1 MWEPLWASSFKM
13 IQRFSLYRHHHAY
26 GGVWGMHTCRL
37 AGESFIVTAA
47 SDGTIRCG
55 FASSLIAW
63 RTDVLLQ
70 LFSMTA
76 SSSRVMTVVDDYD
89 SSAAAAIHR
98 ELRVTIQCVNSIQVL
113 PIGLSSSIEA
123 FTDSNRV
130 ALHCIDMVGVAP
142 TSSNEV
148 LRTTQLLAYGG
159 AAGLLRVHSLNP
171 VQHLR

>member
-1 MWEPLWASSFKM
+1 M

-26 GGVWGMHTCRL
+26 GGVWSIHTSRL
-37 AGESFIVTAA
+37 VGESFIVTAA

-63 RTDVLLQ
+63 RSDLLLQ

-76 SSSRVMTVVDDYD
+76 SSSRVMTVVEDHD
-89 SSAAAAIHR
+89 SSTAATTAAFAVAAVHR

-113 PIGLSSSIEA
+113 PIGLSCSIEA
-123 FTDSNRV
+123 FTESNRV

-142 TSSNEV
+142 RSSNEG

>member
-1 MWEPLWASSFKM
+1 M
-13 IQRFSLYRHHHAY
+13 IQRLSLYRHHHTY
-26 GGVWGMHTCRL
+26 GGVWDIHTIRL

-63 RTDVLLQ
+63 RSDQLLQ

-76 SSSRVMTVVDDYD
+76 SSSRVMAVIDDHY
-89 SSAAAAIHR
+89 SSTSAAAVHR

-113 PIGLSSSIEA
+113 STGLSSSIEA

-142 TSSNEV
+142 RSSNEV

>member
-1 MWEPLWASSFKM
+1 M
-13 IQRFSLYRHHHAY
+13 IQRLSLYRHHHTY
-26 GGVWGMHTCRL
+26 GGVWDIHTIRL

-63 RTDVLLQ
+63 RSDQLLQ

-76 SSSRVMTVVDDYD
+76 SSSRVMAVIDDHY
-89 SSAAAAIHR
+89 SSTSAAAAVHR

-113 PIGLSSSIEA
+113 STGLSSSIEA

-142 TSSNEV
+142 RSSNEV